1 MARPRKP
8 VNYEEEIEKLEM
20 QITKH
25 QNAIQGLEEQKEK
38 LMREKK
44 NLEVSALYDAVMT
57 SGKKVEDVVAM
68 LQADVKETA

>member
-1 MARPRKP
+1 
-8 VNYEEEIEKLEM
+8 
-20 QITKH
+20 
-25 QNAIQGLEEQKEK
+25 
-38 LMREKK
+38 MREKK